1 MYPSK
6 WIFINQMRKV
16 FVLSELMDI
25 CNYIHYC
32 SLSLMHKCWSPFI
45 RERIRS
51 PDIKLLFPPLLYM
64 GIEAPSALWFPYLL
78 RDLPDHSVN

>member
-1 MYPSK
+1 MDIYQSNEK
-6 WIFINQMRKV
+6 GLCLK
-16 FVLSELMDI
+16 SELMDI
-25 CNYIHYC
+25 CNYIPYC

-64 GIEAPSALWFPYLL
+64 GRKAPLALWFLHL
-78 RDLPDHSVN
+78 FRDLPDHSVN